1 MCGSIFFKDETCH
14 DKIRKEKSFMKN
26 EKDVKNFQ
34 LKFRVSEQEKEK
46 ILNYCEEHNFT
57 ISEFLRA
64 ATANMIHKSGLG
76 M

>member
-1 MCGSIFFKDETCH
+1 
-14 DKIRKEKSFMKN
+14 MKN
-26 EKDVKNFQ
+26 EKDVKNLQ

-46 ILNYCEEHNFT
+46 ILAYCEEHNFT

-76 M
+76 I